1 MSAIIATSLE
11 ALAGIVFARIRIG
24 IGIGIGALVFFT
36 EHARRSGLPRRGPS

>member
-11 ALAGIVFARIRIG
+11 ALAGIVFAR

>member
-11 ALAGIVFARIRIG
+11 ALAGIVFARIG

-36 EHARRSGLPRRGPS
+36 EHARRSGLPRRGRS